1 MSPAEF
7 QILKIVFLTAVGS
20 FLVLGLPGYALLRK
34 SVPVSDTDLE
44 EGSSTAVITLLD
56 LLVVGLYILVFAG
69 FLKGTE
75 YKMNNPEELKIS
87 AGVVMASSI
96 TMLLIAG
103 VVPAVLFWRVK
114 LVEVFGL
121 RWMGWRNI
129 FWIMPAFVF
138 SMMVVGALMVACGW
152 QTWVQD
158 SLGSKPQEAVT
169 LVRETSDIGLLVAM
183 AVAAII
189 FAPIAEE
196 VIFRGYLYPVVKKF
210 TDRWFAS
217 VFTGVFFGVIH
228 FNLMALPMLA
238 LMGVVLA
245 VVYEKSGSLWVPIGC
260 HAAFNATS
268 VGLMI
273 ISRVYEFPGQP

>member
-1 MSPAEF
+1 M
-7 QILKIVFLTAVGS
+7 KIVFLTAVGS

-34 SVPVSDTDLE
+34 SAAVSDTDLE
-44 EGSSTAVITLLD
+44 EGSSPAVITPLD

-114 LVEVFGL
+114 LVEIFGL

>member
-34 SVPVSDTDLE
+34 SAAVSDTDLE
-44 EGSSTAVITLLD
+44 EGSSPAVITPLD

-114 LVEVFGL
+114 LVEIFGL

>member
-1 MSPAEF
+1 M
-7 QILKIVFLTAVGS
+7 KIVFLTAVGS
-20 FLVLGLPGYALLRK
+20 FLILGLPGYALLRK
-34 SVPVSDTDLE
+34 SAAVSDSDLE
-44 EGSSTAVITLLD
+44 EGSSTAVITPLD

-138 SMMVVGALMVACGW
+138 SMMVVGALMVASGW

-210 TDRWFAS
+210 TDRWFAA

-260 HAAFNATS
+260 HAAFNAIS
-268 VGLMI
+268 VGLML